1 MRTLPDPFGIPGP
14 SFMPSLSART
24 IPKFYPPDFEPAWK
38 YGPKPFRSE
47 AGVLCAPAKWQRTTP
62 RLRES
67 SGVAQ
72 PARRKNRFIRPPWRP
87 NTEIL
92 PQSAGPDNPESR
104 SGAYRWTRTIAIPSC
119 RRAFFTIEHTESGFA
134 GHRRRLGKDA
144 APMLQPQ
151 PCHRGRAPSR
161 PLASPHVHFSHRSG
175 IGPARDVPAPPSAR
189 GVRTRKGRNLLQP
202 TGKRHPYHS
211 PSLRPVNTEP
221 RGDTG
226 TRSFFRVGL
235 RTSQSHF
242 CIREKWPDRAKYL
255 LSWPLL
261 CRPKGFSVY
270 SVVKKVPLPSG
281 LHVGETARK
290 PTSKPLSVPSCLR
303 PLRVNRPEANRT
315 PRAEGS
321 AGTSHAGPDGHTIP
335 TRTCTHACFIS
346 AEQSLH
352 TAATYNHAT

>member
-1 MRTLPDPFGIPGP
+1 MRTLPDPRWDSRRPVPATLWGDGTPGVSIPPGP
-14 SFMPSLSART
+14 SATQTHSQRPLRVAVDGMCPST
-24 IPKFYPPDFEPAWK
+24 E
-38 YGPKPFRSE
+38 
-47 AGVLCAPAKWQRTTP
+47 WQRTTP

-67 SGVAQ
+67 SGGAQ
-72 PARRKNRFIRPPWRP
+72 PARRKNRFIRPPLRP
-87 NTEIL
+87 NAEIL
-92 PQSAGPDNPESR
+92 PQSTGPDNPESR
-104 SGAYRWTRTIAIPSC
+104 SGAYRGTRTIAIPPC
-119 RRAFFTIEHTESGFA
+119 RRAFFLPEHTESGFA

-144 APMLQPQ
+144 APAPMLQPQ

-242 CIREKWPDRAKYL
+242 LY
-255 LSWPLL
+255 
-261 CRPKGFSVY
+261 
-270 SVVKKVPLPSG
+270 
-281 LHVGETARK
+281 
-290 PTSKPLSVPSCLR
+290 
-303 PLRVNRPEANRT
+303 
-315 PRAEGS
+315 
-321 AGTSHAGPDGHTIP
+321 
-335 TRTCTHACFIS
+335 
-346 AEQSLH
+346 
-352 TAATYNHAT
+352 